1 MLVVPIVTAEL
12 INDAFAMLV
21 NVFVVPEIVLF
32 VSVSVVARPTKVSVL
47 VGRVKVPV
55 LTIVEMTGAV
65 NVLLVNVCVPVNV
78 ATVESIAIVTGVEP
92 LYEVPVNPV
101 PMVSALVAVAVIVPD
116 EPKATVTPL

>member
-1 MLVVPIVTAEL
+1 MVTAEL

-78 ATVESIAIVTGVEP
+78 ATVESMLIVLAAEP
-92 LYEVPVNPV
+92 SKVVPEFNCKPV
-101 PMVSALVAVAVIVPD
+101 PTVNGLVVDAVIVPD